1 MVYAVFTHMGK
12 REKISIGV
20 KIYPNQWN
28 SKRQL
33 AIISNLQTEL
43 DNNNNRIVNDR
54 IKQVK
59 QIFTEQKCYLC
70 DNPSKMHNL
79 TEQLR
84 VIINPKSRAAMRKK
98 KPVATYAM
106 LELIKDKKG
115 STANAYMTTISSF
128 KKYLS
133 SSNIDDTFINMNQL
147 TIEGY
152 KEFLCAEELSVR
164 TINTRLTCI
173 KGFLKSLSKSAK
185 YNYDYNQ
192 NRIDLVDKLSVNIS
206 HSQQNKKQVD
216 LNEDEISTLYNLENL
231 SKVREETRDL
241 FVLQCWTGQ
250 RISDL
255 CKLFNKEFNVSSDM
269 VQFTSKKTEVDVII
283 RLNREDFGYDIH
295 GIINKYITTG
305 FKCYE
310 IDLLSK
316 IIDSEEQDKAD
327 RALKNVIARYN
338 RHLKSICKEAG
349 LNRIINYKEQR
360 GKKTIDLSKP
370 LYELVHSHTARHS
383 YVTNMLR
390 RGVEKDTIKI
400 TTGHADDQMID
411 KIYAHLNS
419 DDKIKKLTKDV
430 GSTDDILPIV
440 KRTNTKVEIIE
451 DNNCKY
457 VRGADEARKV
467 LTFLGVNPI
476 EWVDIEDF
484 SELMAMIG
492 RQEGRLM
499 DKIGV
504 DTIIPLKDIFNEKV
518 SMRER
523 VDKLK
528 ALVDAIE
535 GK

>member
-20 KIYPNQWN
+20 KTYPTQWN

-43 DNNNNRIVNDR
+43 DNNNNRIVNER

-70 DNPSKMHNL
+70 DNPSKIHNIS
-79 TEQLR
+79 EQLR
-84 VIINPKSRAAMRKK
+84 VIINPKSRGAMRKK
-98 KPVATYAM
+98 KPIVTYAM
-106 LELIKDKKG
+106 LDLIKDKKD
-115 STANAYMTTISSF
+115 STANAYNNIISSF
-128 KKYLS
+128 RKYLS
-133 SSNIDDTFINMNQL
+133 SSNIDDTFVNMNQQ

-152 KEFLCAEELSVR
+152 KEFLCTEELSVS

-173 KGFLKSLSKSAK
+173 KNFLKSLSKSVK
-185 YNYDYNQ
+185 YNYDYSQ
-192 NRIDLVDKLSVNIS
+192 NRIDMVDKLSVNIS
-206 HSQQNKKQVD
+206 HSTKNKKQVD
-216 LNEDEISTLYNLENL
+216 LNEKEISNLYHLKNL
-231 SKVREETRDL
+231 SNVREETRDL

-250 RISDL
+250 RVSDL
-255 CKLFNKEFNVSSDM
+255 CKLFNKEFKLSPNI

-283 RLNREDFGYDIH
+283 RLNREDFGYDIQ
-295 GIINKYITTG
+295 GIIDKYTSNG
-305 FKCYE
+305 FKCYK

-316 IIDSEEQDKAD
+316 IIDSEEQGKAD
-327 RALKNVIARYN
+327 KELKSIIAKYN
-338 RHLKSICKEAG
+338 RHLKSICKDAG

-400 TTGHADDQMID
+400 TTGHTDDQMID

-419 DDKIKKLTKDV
+419 DDKIKKLTEDT
-430 GSTDDILPIV
+430 GSTDDIPIV

-451 DNNCKY
+451 DNNYKY
-457 VRGADEARKV
+457 VRGINEAQKV
-467 LTFLGVNPI
+467 LTFLGVSPTK
-476 EWVDIEDF
+476 WVDVEDF
-484 SELMAMIG
+484 AELMAMIG

-499 DKIGV
+499 DKLGIE
-504 DTIIPLKDIFNEKV
+504 TILPFKEIFNEEIT
-518 SMRER
+518 MQER
-523 VDKLK
+523 ADKLK
-528 ALVDAIE
+528 SLVDAIE
-535 GK
+535 KK